1 VPSSATRPKAEGSPI
16 NALAALA
23 WCGKF
28 ISVMRVILSA
38 RFFVYEVR
46 YVVGAMLR
54 SFNASERGL
63 RVYSC
68 AKGTLSHGVSV
79 NRTSN

>member
-1 VPSSATRPKAEGSPI
+1 
-16 NALAALA
+16 L
-23 WCGKF
+23 
-28 ISVMRVILSA
+28 
-38 RFFVYEVR
+38 EVR

-54 SFNASERGL
+54 SFKASERGL

-79 NRTSN
+79 NRSGI